1 MSENMKFDDLL
12 KEQLQNKRVAAMYLE
27 ECLADGNIELFKRA
41 LKHVADAQLGGITAL
56 SRDVDLNR
64 QSLYRTLSEDGN
76 PRLSTLVKI
85 LDALGLRIAVTVK
98 SGIDVSTLRGQEDM
112 TQMDCTI

>member
-12 KEQLQNKRVAAMYLE
+12 KEQLQNKQVAAMYLE
-27 ECLADGNIELFKRA
+27 ECLADGNIELFKKA
-41 LKHVADAQLGGITAL
+41 LKDVAEAQLGGVTAL

-76 PRLSTLVKI
+76 PRLNTLVKI
-85 LDALGLRIAVTVK
+85 LDALGLRIAVSIKGSSATAA
-98 SGIDVSTLRGQEDM
+98 I
-112 TQMDCTI
+112 